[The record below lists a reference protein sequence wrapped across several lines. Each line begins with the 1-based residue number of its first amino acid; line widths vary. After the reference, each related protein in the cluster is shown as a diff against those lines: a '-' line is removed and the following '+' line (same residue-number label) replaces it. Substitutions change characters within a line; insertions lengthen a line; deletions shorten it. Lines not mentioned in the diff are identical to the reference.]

1 MRISPGL
8 WAFALLT
15 VMFPSLAFGNTYD
28 KTVPLHPKKLSS
40 YTGEQI
46 FEAAYQAYVCSFLM
60 TLADQMEKGQLL
72 RFYSVKLMQE
82 KRVRDLGKNWNDVN
96 FLGALSAMT
105 LSDQFSKRLNIPQSA
120 ASPFLTG
127 PHHLRQRGMSV
138 IKTFGHSRLLPTE
151 R

>member
-1 MRISPGL
+1 MRILPGL
-8 WAFALLT
+8 WAFALLA
-15 VMFPSLAFGNTYD
+15 VMFPSLALGNTYD
-28 KTVPLHPKKLSS
+28 KTVPLHPNKLSS

-46 FEAAYQAYVCSFLM
+46 FETVYQAYICSFLM

-82 KRVRDLGKNWNDVN
+82 KRVRDLGKNWHDVN

-120 ASPFLTG
+120 AAG
-127 PHHLRQRGMSV
+127 
-138 IKTFGHSRLLPTE
+138 RLLTE
-151 R
+151 NPQCKTLNRFSEGVLKKRK

>member
-1 MRISPGL
+1 MGL
-8 WAFALLT
+8 SRGLKAFGLIVFML
-15 VMFPSLAFGNTYD
+15 PSLALGNDFD
-28 KTVPLHPKKLSS
+28 KTVPLHPNKLSS

-96 FLGALSAMT
+96 FLGALSVMT

-120 ASPFLTG
+120 AAG
-127 PHHLRQRGMSV
+127 
-138 IKTFGHSRLLPTE
+138 RLLTEDPQCKTLNEFTE
-151 R
+151 RHMP

>member
-1 MRISPGL
+1 MGL
-8 WAFALLT
+8 SRGLRAFGLIVFML
-15 VMFPSLAFGNTYD
+15 PSLALGNDFD
-28 KTVPLHPKKLSS
+28 KTVPLHPNKLSS

-120 ASPFLTG
+120 AAG
-127 PHHLRQRGMSV
+127 
-138 IKTFGHSRLLPTE
+138 RLLTE
-151 R
+151 DPQCKTLNRFSEGVLKKRK

>member
-1 MRISPGL
+1 MRISRGL
-8 WAFALLT
+8 QAFGLIVFML
-15 VMFPSLAFGNTYD
+15 PSLALGNDFD
-28 KTVPLHPKKLSS
+28 KTVPLHPNKLSS

-120 ASPFLTG
+120 AAG
-127 PHHLRQRGMSV
+127 
-138 IKTFGHSRLLPTE
+138 RLLTE
-151 R
+151 IPQCKTLNRFSEGVLKKRK

>member
-1 MRISPGL
+1 MRISRGL
-8 WAFALLT
+8 QAFGLIVFML
-15 VMFPSLAFGNTYD
+15 PSLALGNDFD
-28 KTVPLHPKKLSS
+28 KTVPLHPNKLSS

-96 FLGALSAMT
+96 FPGALSTMT

-120 ASPFLTG
+120 AAG
-127 PHHLRQRGMSV
+127 
-138 IKTFGHSRLLPTE
+138 RLLTE
-151 R
+151 DPQCKTLNRFSEGVLKKRK

>member
-1 MRISPGL
+1 MRISRGL
-8 WAFALLT
+8 RAFGLIVFML
-15 VMFPSLAFGNTYD
+15 PSLALGNDFD
-28 KTVPLHPKKLSS
+28 KTVPLHPNKLSS

-120 ASPFLTG
+120 AAG
-127 PHHLRQRGMSV
+127 
-138 IKTFGHSRLLPTE
+138 RLLTE
-151 R
+151 DPQCKTLNRFSEGILKKRK